1 MCQASLVLSY
11 LEVKERE
18 KTQRGRLLNS
28 WGGISL
34 PGHWGKNKI

>member
-11 LEVKERE
+11 LEVKER
-18 KTQRGRLLNS
+18 KNTQGGRLLNS

-34 PGHWGKNKI
+34 PRHWNKNKI